1 MNLYLAIRWMLR
13 SWNNEVTNTTI
24 YNCFRKSTLVLS
36 PISLPTPIIPSG
48 LAELYQKVTEARNI
62 QDAIAILNFLNP
74 IEEEEAKEEED
85 EHTVG
90 EEEVLQEVLQEH
102 LGLQLT
108 QDDDEDDEQIA
119 QPVYSVRDAKQAL
132 QILIGF
138 TEGQDS
144 LSTNYL
150 QAFERFELE
159 IDSIQEASLVQG
171 TLDSWIT

>member
-1 MNLYLAIRWMLR
+1 MLR

-24 YNCFRKSTLVLS
+24 YNCFRKPTLVVSS

-48 LAELYQKVTEARNI
+48 LAELYKKVTDAGNI
-62 QDAIAILNFLNP
+62 QDAMVISNFLNP

-90 EEEVLQEVLQEH
+90 EEEVLQEHLDLQSN
-102 LGLQLT
+102 

-119 QPVYSVRDAKQAL
+119 QPVYLARDAKQAL
-132 QILIGF
+132 QILIRF

-144 LSTNYL
+144 LSTSYL
-150 QAFERFELE
+150 RALERLESE
-159 IDSIQEASLVQG
+159 IDPGIKC
-171 TLDSWIT
+171 